1 MMLRCQHVAVLVAVL
16 NACLIAGSAHG
27 QEPGAKSHAERL
39 EYDPAADEWK
49 AVAAPIA
56 GTEDGDLEL
65 ARALLA
71 KNEIRQ
77 ARKAL
82 KRWRKKYPDST
93 RRPEALFYSADV
105 EVTAIQA
112 GRDADLMRAYKW
124 YEEILDNWAGSE
136 WAERALRRELLVAE
150 MFLFKGVRQWVWG
163 GVLRFGAT
171 DEALEMLDRLI
182 DDRAPGTPLAE
193 QAMRLKSDYLYQAGE
208 FAEAEDAYARLARDF
223 PRGRFE
229 RHALLRSAQAANANF
244 PGIPFDD
251 SSLLE
256 ADERFRR
263 FAAQFPDAAAAE
275 GVDRL
280 LGEIR
285 HKRAEKEFSIGRYYE
300 RTKSPRAAIY
310 YYRFVLEH
318 WADTPFGAQAR
329 QRLVALGALPAA
341 ATIPVEPA
349 DAPVNTPAPIESP
362 TNPDDSGSA
371 LR

>member
-1 MMLRCQHVAVLVAVL
+1 MLRRRHVQVFVCGCVFFLVVHPGFA
-16 NACLIAGSAHG
+16 

-39 EYDPAADEWK
+39 EYDPGADEWK
-49 AVAAPIA
+49 TVAAPIP

-71 KNEIRQ
+71 RNEFRP

-82 KRWRKKYPDST
+82 RKWRKQYPDSP
-93 RRPEALFYSADV
+93 RRPEALFYSADA
-105 EVTAIQA
+105 EVAAIQA
-112 GRDADLMRAYKW
+112 GRDAELMRAYKW
-124 YEEILDNWAGSE
+124 YEEILDNWAGDE

-163 GVLRFGAT
+163 GALRFGAT
-171 DEALEMLDRLI
+171 DEAIEMLDRLI

-193 QAMRLKSDYLYQAGE
+193 QALRLKADYLYQAGE

-244 PGIPFDD
+244 PGTPFDD

-263 FAAQFPDAAAAE
+263 FAAQYPDAAAAE
-275 GVDRL
+275 GVDKL
-280 LGEIR
+280 LDEIR
-285 HKRAEKEFSIGRYYE
+285 HKRAEKELSIGRFYE

-318 WADTPFGAQAR
+318 WADTPSGAQAR
-329 QRLVALGALPAA
+329 ARLIALRALTSAPSVPAGLGADSNASASQP
-341 ATIPVEPA
+341 
-349 DAPVNTPAPIESP
+349 ESP
-362 TNPDDSGSA
+362 E
-371 LR
+371 